1 MYSEERKKRIRE
13 LIETRGLASVSEL
26 SRSLNVSEM
35 TIRRDLMELSDHGF
49 IERTHGGAIATDYGF
64 NNLEAPMVDR
74 INHFS
79 DEKRKIAAAVTR
91 MIGEKETVYLSSGS
105 STYWVARNLVDRGD
119 LTVIVNSIINAKILA
134 QCEDMQV
141 IVVGG
146 FLRRSELSL
155 VGHLAETTLKDLH
168 VDKVIMGIRGIDPEY
183 GLTSEN
189 PQELMTDRAMLNLSK
204 NVIIVADHTKFGFIA
219 ASRTAPVTAVRTIV
233 TTTLAPAEIVER
245 IVKQGVRVIQV

>member
-1 MYSEERKKRIRE
+1 MYSEERKQKIRE
-13 LIETRGLASVSEL
+13 MIESHGQVSVADLAH
-26 SRSLNVSEM
+26 SLNVSEM
-35 TIRRDLMELSDHGF
+35 TIRRDLMQLSEHGF
-49 IERTHGGAIATDYGF
+49 VERTHGGAVATDYGF
-64 NNLEAPMVDR
+64 NNFEAPMADR

-79 DEKRKIAAAVTR
+79 DEKRKIASAIAR
-91 MIGEKETVYLSSGS
+91 MIGQKETVYLSSGS
-105 STYWVARNLVDRGD
+105 TTYWVARYLTDRSD

-134 QCEDMQV
+134 QCKDMQI

-189 PQELMTDRAMLNLSK
+189 PQELMTDRTMLGISN

-219 ASRTAPVTAVRTIV
+219 ASRTAPVTAARTIV

-245 IVKQGVRVIQV
+245 ITRQGVRIVQV